1 MRQLLIILML
11 LPVKPVA
18 AQLVNDCCLQA
29 INLQKQV
36 TTLQTALRDSTA
48 QIDRAWSI
56 IAAYRVQTD
65 RLRAEQKQVVA
76 ALQTVPLEAYRFADN
91 YAVRGCFLG
100 LCYRKRMRKIRDTLR
115 PVTGYGIQTH

>member
-1 MRQLLIILML
+1 ML

-36 TTLQTALRDSTA
+36 TTLQTALRDSAA
-48 QIDRAWSI
+48 QIDRAWQI

-65 RLRAEQKQVVA
+65 RLRAEQKQIVSN
-76 ALQTVPLEAYRFADN
+76 LQAVPVEAYRLADN

-100 LCYRKRMRKIRDTLR
+100 LCYRKRMRKIRDTLAKIKD
-115 PVTGYGIQTH
+115 PPLATKTP